1 MLKRG
6 QAQPLGAKALRE
18 YRDFAGEVAREA
30 GAATLAYFRSHDT
43 QVDNKQVETGGY
55 DPVTLADREAES
67 IIRARI
73 EKVYPDHGI
82 LGEEHGH
89 EDGQG
94 LTWVIDPIDGTR
106 SFIAGLLHWGVLVAL
121 FDGER
126 ARIGA
131 AYQPFIEEL
140 FLGNGNEASWQRG
153 GQQRRIA
160 TRRCPSL
167 TDALLCTTDPTT
179 MFKTRPELDAF
190 RRVRAVTRLD
200 RLGGDCYNYCVLA
213 MGLVDLVIEACIKPY
228 DIQALIPIIEGAG
241 GVITTWSGKEASMGG
256 QIVASGDPRL
266 HELVLKILAPAADD
280 GAPAADGP
288 PAADEV
294 PV

>member
-6 QAQPLGAKALRE
+6 QAQSLGAEALRD
-18 YRDFAGEVAREA
+18 YRDFAAEAAREA
-30 GAATLAYFRSHDT
+30 GAATLAYFRSQDT
-43 QVDNKQVETGGY
+43 QVDNKQAESGGY

-73 EKVYPDHGI
+73 QKVYPDHGI

-89 EDGQG
+89 QEGNG
-94 LTWVIDPIDGTR
+94 FTWVIDPIDGTR

-126 ARIGA
+126 ARVGA
-131 AYQPFIEEL
+131 AYQPFTEEL
-140 FLGNGNEASWQRG
+140 FLGDGNEASWRRG
-153 GQQRRIA
+153 SEHRRIA

-167 TDALLCTTDPTT
+167 TDALLCNTDQT
-179 MFKTRPELDAF
+179 MFKTRKELDAF

-213 MGLVDLVIEACIKPY
+213 MGQVDLVIEACINPY

-241 GVITTWSGKEASMGG
+241 GVVTTWSGKEASMGG
-256 QIVASGDPRL
+256 QIVASGDPTL

-280 GAPAADGP
+280 GAPAADG
-288 PAADEV
+288 V
-294 PV
+294 LV